1 MRIYSSESIG
11 KILRDMREGKRPSIL
26 REAERQRA
34 FLDRWA
40 TLPSLRLKRITPH
53 LTFDD
58 RRGILSIHTSSTL
71 ALTLLRRERTTI
83 ERHLRPLM
91 EEYGLSQLVI
101 LYSDEE

>member
-11 KILRDMREGKRPSIL
+11 KILRDMREGKRPSVL

-40 TLPSLRLKRITPH
+40 TLPSLRLRRITPH

-58 RRGILSIHTSSTL
+58 QRGILSIHTSSTL
-71 ALTLLRRERTTI
+71 ALTLLRKERATI
-83 ERHLRPLM
+83 ERHLQPLL
-91 EEYGLSQLVI
+91 EEYRLTQIAILLSA
-101 LYSDEE
+101 DH